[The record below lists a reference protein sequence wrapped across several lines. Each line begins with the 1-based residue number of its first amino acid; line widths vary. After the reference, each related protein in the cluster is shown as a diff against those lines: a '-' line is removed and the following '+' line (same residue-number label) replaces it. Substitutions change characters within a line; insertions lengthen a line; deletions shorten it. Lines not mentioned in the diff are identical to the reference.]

1 MSQPTTIEDKR
12 IWIEQKLDSIFNNSN
27 RSDLLA
33 LDFEI
38 NLLICAAQSYK
49 HETVLK
55 PFPSTFLSDSNN
67 NKNYTQLLNAIESL
81 PPLSEWK
88 NRIKNRKFSSDQ
100 LLLIYWLLIHK
111 NYQLVYSTTMNQ
123 VFFYALFI
131 FCLSFS
137 EFSQFSQGKVKGC
150 IQIF

>member
-1 MSQPTTIEDKR
+1 MSQMTIEDKR
-12 IWIEQKLDSIFNNSN
+12 IWIEEKLDSIFNNTN
-27 RSDLLA
+27 KSDLLA

-81 PPLSEWK
+81 PPLLEWK
-88 NRIKNRKFSSDQ
+88 NRIKNKKFSSDQ

-123 VFFYALFI
+123 VFFLFVLNLAH
-131 FCLSFS
+131 F
-137 EFSQFSQGKVKGC
+137 
-150 IQIF
+150 

>member
-1 MSQPTTIEDKR
+1 MSQMTIEDKR
-12 IWIEQKLDSIFNNSN
+12 IWIEEKLDSIFNNTKK
-27 RSDLLA
+27 SDLLA

-81 PPLSEWK
+81 PPLLEWK
-88 NRIKNRKFSSDQ
+88 NRIKNKKFTSDQ
-100 LLLIYWLLIHK
+100 LLLIYWILIHK
-111 NYQLVYSTTMNQ
+111 NYQLFYSTTMNQ
-123 VFFYALFI
+123 VL
-131 FCLSFS
+131 FCLFYIWCI
-137 EFSQFSQGKVKGC
+137 FNLKLNIFVKK
-150 IQIF
+150 

>member
-1 MSQPTTIEDKR
+1 MTIEDKR
-12 IWIEQKLDSIFNNSN
+12 IWIEEKLDSIFNNTKK
-27 RSDLLA
+27 SDLLA

-81 PPLSEWK
+81 PPLLEWK
-88 NRIKNRKFSSDQ
+88 KRIKNKKFTSDQ
-100 LLLIYWLLIHK
+100 LLLIYWILIHK
-111 NYQLVYSTTMNQ
+111 NYQLFYSTTMNQ
-123 VFFYALFI
+123 VL
-131 FCLSFS
+131 FCLFYIWCI
-137 EFSQFSQGKVKGC
+137 FNLKLNIFVKK
-150 IQIF
+150 

>member
-1 MSQPTTIEDKR
+1 MSQMTIEDKR
-12 IWIEQKLDSIFNNSN
+12 IWIEEKLDSIFNNTKK
-27 RSDLLA
+27 SDLLA

-81 PPLSEWK
+81 PPLLEWK
-88 NRIKNRKFSSDQ
+88 KRIKNKKFTSDQ
-100 LLLIYWLLIHK
+100 LLLIYWILIHK
-111 NYQLVYSTTMNQ
+111 NYQLFYSTTMNQ
-123 VFFYALFI
+123 VL
-131 FCLSFS
+131 FCLFYIW
-137 EFSQFSQGKVKGC
+137 C
-150 IQIF
+150 IFNLKLNTF

>member
-1 MSQPTTIEDKR
+1 MSQMTIEDKR
-12 IWIEQKLDSIFNNSN
+12 IWIEEKLDSIFNNTN
-27 RSDLLA
+27 KSDLLA

-81 PPLSEWK
+81 PPLLEWK
-88 NRIKNRKFSSDQ
+88 NRIKNKKFTSDQ
-100 LLLIYWLLIHK
+100 LLLIYWILIHK
-111 NYQLVYSTTMNQ
+111 NYQLFYSTTMNQ
-123 VFFYALFI
+123 VL
-131 FCLSFS
+131 FCLFYIWCI
-137 EFSQFSQGKVKGC
+137 FNLKLNIFVKK
-150 IQIF
+150 

>member
-1 MSQPTTIEDKR
+1 MSQMTIEDRR
-12 IWIEQKLDSIFNNSN
+12 IWIEEKLDSIFNNTN
-27 RSDLLA
+27 KSDLLA

-81 PPLSEWK
+81 PPLLEWK
-88 NRIKNRKFSSDQ
+88 NRIKNKKFTSDQ
-100 LLLIYWLLIHK
+100 LLLIYWILIHK
-111 NYQLVYSTTMNQ
+111 NYQLFYSTTMNQ
-123 VFFYALFI
+123 VL
-131 FCLSFS
+131 FCLFYIWCI
-137 EFSQFSQGKVKGC
+137 FNLKLNIFVKK
-150 IQIF
+150 

>member
-1 MSQPTTIEDKR
+1 MSQMTIEDKR
-12 IWIEQKLDSIFNNSN
+12 IWIEEKLDSIFNNTKK
-27 RSDLLA
+27 SDLLA

-81 PPLSEWK
+81 PPLLEWK
-88 NRIKNRKFSSDQ
+88 KRIKNKKFTSDQ
-100 LLLIYWLLIHK
+100 LLLIYWILIHK
-111 NYQLVYSTTMNQ
+111 NYQLFYSTTMNQ
-123 VFFYALFI
+123 VL
-131 FCLSFS
+131 FCLFYIWCI
-137 EFSQFSQGKVKGC
+137 FNLKLNIFVKK
-150 IQIF
+150 

>member
-1 MSQPTTIEDKR
+1 MTIEDKR
-12 IWIEQKLDSIFNNSN
+12 IWIEEKLDSIFNNTN
-27 RSDLLA
+27 KSDLLA

-81 PPLSEWK
+81 PPLLEWK
-88 NRIKNRKFSSDQ
+88 NRIKNKKFSSDQ

-123 VFFYALFI
+123 VFFLFV
-131 FCLSFS
+131 FYLVHF
-137 EFSQFSQGKVKGC
+137 
-150 IQIF
+150 

>member
-1 MSQPTTIEDKR
+1 MSQMTIEDKR
-12 IWIEQKLDSIFNNSN
+12 IWIEEKLDSIFNNTN
-27 RSDLLA
+27 KSDLLA

-81 PPLSEWK
+81 PPLLEWK
-88 NRIKNRKFSSDQ
+88 NRIKNKKFSSDQ

-123 VFFYALFI
+123 VFFLFV
-131 FCLSFS
+131 FYLVHF
-137 EFSQFSQGKVKGC
+137 
-150 IQIF
+150 

>member
-1 MSQPTTIEDKR
+1 MTIEDKR
-12 IWIEQKLDSIFNNSN
+12 IWIEEKLDSIFNNTN
-27 RSDLLA
+27 KSDLLA

-81 PPLSEWK
+81 PPLLEWK
-88 NRIKNRKFSSDQ
+88 NRIKNKKFTSDQ
-100 LLLIYWLLIHK
+100 LLLIYWILIHK
-111 NYQLVYSTTMNQ
+111 NYQLFYSTTMNQ
-123 VFFYALFI
+123 VL
-131 FCLSFS
+131 FCLFYIWCI
-137 EFSQFSQGKVKGC
+137 FNLKLNIFVKK
-150 IQIF
+150 